1 MAYLP
6 IVEAPADI
14 LEKECTRV
22 TEFNKKLKKLVSD
35 MHETMIEA
43 DGVGLAAPQV
53 GVDLQVAVV
62 DIEDENGLITLINPV
77 VVEEKGKQTDVEGCL
92 SFPGLYGYV
101 TRPSYVKVKA
111 QDIKGRYF
119 LIEARD
125 FLARAL
131 LHEIDH
137 LHGIL
142 FTSKVE
148 EYISEEQLEKE
159 GAE

>member
-6 IVEAPADI
+6 IVKAPADI
-14 LEKECTRV
+14 LEKECARV

-77 VVEEKGKQTDVEGCL
+77 VLEEKGKQTDVEGCL

-111 QDIKGRYF
+111 QDLKGRYF

-125 FLARAL
+125 FLARAI

-137 LHGIL
+137 LHGVL

-148 EYISEEQLEKE
+148 KYISEEQLEKE

>member
-6 IVEAPADI
+6 IVEAPANI
-14 LEKECTRV
+14 LEKECARV
-22 TEFNKKLKKLVSD
+22 TEFNKKLKKLVND

-62 DIEDENGLITLINPV
+62 DVEDENGLITLINPV

-137 LHGIL
+137 LHGVL

>member
-14 LEKECTRV
+14 LEKECARV

-77 VVEEKGKQTDVEGCL
+77 VLEEKGKQTDVEGCL

-125 FLARAL
+125 FLARAI

-137 LHGIL
+137 LHGVL

>member
-14 LEKECTRV
+14 LEKECARV

-77 VVEEKGKQTDVEGCL
+77 VLEEKGKQTDVEGCL

-137 LHGIL
+137 LHGVL